1 MVPSRPRKKKSRRGS
16 HKRPAVRML
25 SPARVPAAVQA
36 MAAPVGTARFAAGK
50 ALSLTAAR
58 DPGRVYPYFD
68 VVAALLESESKI
80 VRWNAIQ
87 IIASLAQADSDR
99 KLDALLDTYLAFI
112 RGGNLISAANAIQ
125 GAGRIVRSRP
135 DLLDR
140 LIPAILGVERAA
152 YETAECRNV
161 AVGQVLGVLSE
172 LWSSVRRRPDVAKF
186 VRRQKA
192 NTRTAVARQ
201 AERMAADLS

>member
-16 HKRPAVRML
+16 RKRPAVRML
-25 SPARVPAAVQA
+25 SPTRVPAAVQA
-36 MAAPVGTARFAAGK
+36 MAVPFGTARFAAGK
-50 ALSLTAAR
+50 ALALTAAR
-58 DPGRVYPYFD
+58 DPRRVYPYFD

-80 VRWNAIQ
+80 IRWNAIQ

-125 GAGRIVRSRP
+125 GAGRIVRGRP
-135 DLLDR
+135 DLLGR
-140 LIPAILGVERAA
+140 IIPAILGVERAT

-172 LWSSVRRRPDVAKF
+172 LWSSVCRRPDVAKF
-186 VRRQKA
+186 VRRQKT
-192 NTRTAVARQ
+192 NTRAAVARQ